1 MPYRRLPN
9 TDQARIRALKAVVV
23 KGDIYN
29 VYDLAVSL
37 KTLTDARNF
46 LMKFEAA
53 QAYYA
58 ECFERQ
64 SKAGRKHQSNVKIAR
79 LYISHFI
86 QVLNLAVIRSEIRTA
101 HKEYY
106 GLDMKSN
113 NVPDLSTETALAEW
127 GRKIVDGENR
137 RTSQGGIPIYNPT
150 IAKVRVHYDIFM
162 ESYEKQKNLQ
172 ALTARSL
179 ETLASM
185 RAEAD
190 ALILNIW
197 NQVEQKYA
205 GVTPNEKRLDLC
217 RAYGLIYYYRTGEKR
232 RNNEMRLVDSHS
244 HLFLDE
250 FQSDL
255 QQVMARAQA
264 AGVTHIFM
272 PNIDSTTIEPM
283 LRVCSEY
290 KGYCFPM
297 MGLHPTSVNA
307 DYKKELAIVS
317 EHLAMPNDYVAI
329 GEIGMDLYW
338 DKTFLK
344 EQQFVFEQQ
353 IQWALEYELPIVI
366 HCREAFD
373 YIYNVLKPYKTSP
386 LKGIFH
392 SFTGTL
398 EEALRILEFPDF
410 SIGINGVVTF
420 KKSNLPEVL
429 SSIPLARIVL
439 ETDSPYLTPVPN
451 RGKRNESA
459 NVKDTLLKVAEIY
472 GKPPEEVGCITSEN
486 ALKVFGILK

>member
-86 QVLNLAVIRSEIRTA
+86 QVLNLA
-101 HKEYY
+101 
-106 GLDMKSN
+106 
-113 NVPDLSTETALAEW
+113 ALAEW

-179 ETLASM
+179 EMLASM

-205 GVTPNEKRLDLC
+205 GITPNEKRLDLC
-217 RAYGLIYYYRTGEKR
+217 RAYGLIYYYRTGEK
-232 RNNEMRLVDSHS
+232 
-244 HLFLDE
+244 
-250 FQSDL
+250 
-255 QQVMARAQA
+255 
-264 AGVTHIFM
+264 
-272 PNIDSTTIEPM
+272 
-283 LRVCSEY
+283 
-290 KGYCFPM
+290 
-297 MGLHPTSVNA
+297 
-307 DYKKELAIVS
+307 KE
-317 EHLAMPNDYVAI
+317 
-329 GEIGMDLYW
+329 
-338 DKTFLK
+338 
-344 EQQFVFEQQ
+344 
-353 IQWALEYELPIVI
+353 
-366 HCREAFD
+366 
-373 YIYNVLKPYKTSP
+373 
-386 LKGIFH
+386 
-392 SFTGTL
+392 
-398 EEALRILEFPDF
+398 
-410 SIGINGVVTF
+410 
-420 KKSNLPEVL
+420 
-429 SSIPLARIVL
+429 
-439 ETDSPYLTPVPN
+439 
-451 RGKRNESA
+451 
-459 NVKDTLLKVAEIY
+459 
-472 GKPPEEVGCITSEN
+472 IT
-486 ALKVFGILK
+486 K